1 MVQISNGTHLALAIQ
16 KFDMIQ
22 MVCFPTDKRKGHGP
36 VKGRCKRGPVD
47 SGLLA
52 AVAPAPPA
60 LAGGG
65 EASGVPTVAWPV
77 PGVRSSEARM
87 SRRGGR
93 MSREEAEL
101 AKVLA
106 LSADGDTSEVT
117 SVETG
122 EDGQSVTRVQMDPVV
137 LELAKQSDFMD
148 KSMKTIREEISQK
161 LGGADLSSKPAKA
174 MVKVHAAPL
183 LPSPPWPRSRAYR
196 LPARAWPCCM
206 VCSKRWRRR

>member
-1 MVQISNGTHLALAIQ
+1 
-16 KFDMIQ
+16 
-22 MVCFPTDKRKGHGP
+22 
-36 VKGRCKRGPVD
+36 
-47 SGLLA
+47 
-52 AVAPAPPA
+52 
-60 LAGGG
+60 
-65 EASGVPTVAWPV
+65 
-77 PGVRSSEARM
+77 M

-196 LPARAWPCCM
+196 LPTRAWPCCM